1 MENASKALIMAGG
14 ILIALLVLGA
24 LLLMFNE
31 LSAYQRSNS
40 DMEKISQL
48 SSFNYQFTQFARR
61 DLDGVDLISLSN
73 KVVDYNFRTS
83 GYGEINYN
91 EKITIN
97 ITLTSS
103 FQTKFGDTLSKF
115 YIGNYTVNSA
125 TDDFYKICNEF
136 RKYEEKYTLDA
147 LSLLVSNYSS
157 LEDGTRTVEELLGQS
172 FQSWE
177 GKDLSQDEILK
188 VIREYSEFTLLKT
201 STFSIVGE
209 PQYYP
214 DGQIKSM
221 NFQYLK

>member
-40 DMEKISQL
+40 DIEKDSQL
-48 SSFNYQFTQFARR
+48 SAFNYQFTQFARR

-73 KVVDYNFRTS
+73 KVVDYNSRTS

-97 ITLTSS
+97 ITLTSN

-115 YIGNYTVNSA
+115 YIGNYTVNSV
-125 TDDFYKICNEF
+125 TDDFYRICNEF

-177 GKDLSQDEILK
+177 GKDLSHDEILK

>member
-40 DMEKISQL
+40 DIENVSQL
-48 SSFNYQFTQFARR
+48 TEFNYQFTQYARR
-61 DLDGVDLISLSN
+61 DLSGVDIISLSN
-73 KVVDYNFRTS
+73 KVVDYNSRIG
-83 GYGEINYN
+83 GYGEINYD
-91 EKITIN
+91 EKITIT
-97 ITLTSS
+97 ITITSN
-103 FQTKFGDTLSKF
+103 FETKFGDTLEKF
-115 YIGNYTVNSA
+115 HIGTYTI
-125 TDDFYKICNEF
+125 TDTTSEFYRICREF

-147 LSLLVSNYSS
+147 LSLLVSNYSG
-157 LEDGTRTVEELLGQS
+157 LEDGTVTVEEILGES

-177 GKDLSQDEILK
+177 GKDLSHSEMLQ
-188 VIREYSEFTLLKT
+188 VIKEYSEFSLLKT
-201 STFSIVGE
+201 STFTIDGE
-209 PQYYP
+209 PEYYE